1 MAKKEWLYLVEQAKI
16 PLSMYNLSI
25 FTLAIAQDMSCPMV
39 VLMSVTALCLGEL
52 VGGRGW
58 VHVVCVD
65 DVRCFERVK

>member
-1 MAKKEWLYLVEQAKI
+1 
-16 PLSMYNLSI
+16 MYNLSI

-65 DVRCFERVK
+65 DVQCFEWVK